1 MKSLLPRIKS
11 VSPVIYGV
19 VKLVFDDGYEGV
31 VDLRP
36 VITEGEVFEYLRR
49 DPRNFDKVAVSEY
62 GHSIFWMDDS
72 GYEIDFGADRLRE
85 KAEKQAELLRLSA
98 VV

>member
-1 MKSLLPRIKS
+1 VTKRLPRIKS

-19 VKLVFDDGYEGV
+19 VKLEWTDGYEGV

-36 VITEGEVFEYLRR
+36 VIADGEVFEYLRR

-62 GHSIFWMDDS
+62 GPSIFWTDEA

-85 KAEKQAELLRLSA
+85 KAERQTELHRLIAS
-98 VV
+98 